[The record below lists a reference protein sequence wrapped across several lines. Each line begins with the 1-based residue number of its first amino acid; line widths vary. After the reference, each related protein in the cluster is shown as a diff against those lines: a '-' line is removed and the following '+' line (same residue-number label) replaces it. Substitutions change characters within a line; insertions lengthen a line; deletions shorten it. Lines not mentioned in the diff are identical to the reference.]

1 MNSSIPKERC
11 SVKYPDFNEAV
22 KLCLKVG
29 VNCSVAKSDMPMAF
43 RNVPLKR
50 GVWKWLVMKAEHP
63 VTRKIYYFVDKCLPF
78 GCSISCAIFQE
89 ISNAVV
95 HIVSYKVSAVI
106 INYLDDYLFAAA
118 LKSSC
123 DEQVYVFLGVC
134 QKINFQVA
142 MEKTHWGCMQ
152 LTFLGMLLDTE
163 RQIVGIPLE
172 KIAKALELIRFFL
185 GRSKVTM
192 LQFQKLWVFEFFV

>member
-1 MNSSIPKERC
+1 M
-11 SVKYPDFNEAV
+11 
-22 KLCLKVG
+22 
-29 VNCSVAKSDMPMAF
+29 
-43 RNVPLKR
+43 
-50 GVWKWLVMKAEHP
+50 
-63 VTRKIYYFVDKCLPF
+63 
-78 GCSISCAIFQE
+78 
-89 ISNAVV
+89 
-95 HIVSYKVSAVI
+95 I

-142 MEKTHWGCMQ
+142 MEKTHWGCTQ

-192 LQFQKLWVFEFFV
+192 LQFQKLCGFLNFLCRAIVPGRVFVCRLYAKTSSKLSVPGK